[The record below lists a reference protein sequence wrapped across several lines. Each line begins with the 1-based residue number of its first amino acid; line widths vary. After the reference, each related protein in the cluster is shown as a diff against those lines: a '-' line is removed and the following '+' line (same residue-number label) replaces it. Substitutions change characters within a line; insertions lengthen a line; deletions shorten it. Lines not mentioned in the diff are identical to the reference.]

1 MTNCRTWTNF
11 GIYALLFQMRLQSLM
26 NLHTTLCFLLTITPG
41 ARYNKPRHGILLHT
55 NWRNICRYC
64 ILHVMTYTATVLWAT
79 FPGWQLNNRWL
90 TPTILL
96 RFGRSL
102 PCLLTQEQKQNARSL
117 TRAHTARV
125 NSGLNLTQKNH
136 CVVQENHRMGPRVH
150 STKLV

>member
-1 MTNCRTWTNF
+1 MDKLWHLHITFPN
-11 GIYALLFQMRLQSLM
+11 GIQSLM

-55 NWRNICRYC
+55 NWRKICRYS
-64 ILHVMTYTATVLWAT
+64 ILYVMTYTATVLWAT

-102 PCLLTQEQKQNARSL
+102 PCLLTMEWKQNARSRSQ

-136 CVVQENHRMGPRVH
+136 RRVQENHHMGPRVH